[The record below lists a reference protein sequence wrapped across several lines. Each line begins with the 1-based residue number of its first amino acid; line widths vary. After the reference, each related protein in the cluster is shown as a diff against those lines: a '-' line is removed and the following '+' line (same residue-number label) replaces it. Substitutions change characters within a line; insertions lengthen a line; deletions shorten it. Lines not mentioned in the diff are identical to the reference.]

1 MLLAGI
7 RSLILQNMIQK
18 VYPEMKVASRNEG
31 CFLFAFLVHG
41 LFAGHCFVTLSQD
54 SGMCKGL
61 LVSSQDFPLPF
72 PVQLQVSCRL
82 CMSRAVL
89 CPCSQPGVG
98 CRGGGRGP
106 GGAARGWHQQSAPP
120 GPCCELQTARSLLMC
135 FLKIPPR
142 RGLWVF
148 SVGDVSPHNHSPNH
162 TTKEMFFAL
171 LG

>member
-7 RSLILQNMIQK
+7 RSLILQDMIQK
-18 VYPEMKVASRNEG
+18 VYPETKVASRNEG
-31 CFLFAFLVHG
+31 CFLFAFLVRG
-41 LFAGHCFVTLSQD
+41 LFSEHHFVTLSRD
-54 SGMCKGL
+54 SGMCKEL

-72 PVQLQVSCRL
+72 PVRLQVSCVGAEL
-82 CMSRAVL
+82 CFAPAASQAV
-89 CPCSQPGVG
+89 PG
-98 CRGGGRGP
+98 GGGRGP

-120 GPCCELQTARSLLMC
+120 GACCELQTARSLLMC
-135 FLKIPPR
+135 VLKIPPR

-148 SVGDVSPHNHSPNH
+148 PVGDVSPHNHSPNH